1 VRLGLLKPDTPARF
15 SLGSLIYFLFGLGV
29 ADLYNPGYF
38 LSIALDCL
46 ALEEAIPLGEISF
59 WYCLAAA
66 SPVTFLGINLLEDF
80 GGDFRLGL
88 EAGTFGL
95 GEAITSSCPSS

>member
-15 SLGSLIYFLFGLGV
+15 SLGSLIYFFFGVGV
-29 ADLYNPGYF
+29 GDLYSFGYF
-38 LSIALDCL
+38 FSSAFFCAAL
-46 ALEEAIPLGEISF
+46 AEAIPLGEISF

-66 SPVTFLGINLLEDF
+66 SPVTFLGISDLEAFD
-80 GGDFRLGL
+80 GDFRLGL
-88 EAGTFGL
+88 EAGTFGF